1 MEKVVSFINN
11 VIWSPALVGLLIF
24 AGIFLT
30 IGTRFVQV
38 RHLPEMIRSLFAR
51 KAGGSK
57 GISSFEAFCMALS
70 GRVGTGNIVGVATAI
85 AFGGPG
91 AVFWM
96 WIIAFFG
103 AATAFSEATL
113 AQLYKFPHRTVARG
127 GPFCYI
133 EEGLHAK
140 WLGVIFAV
148 ACFVGYGIFLVTV
161 QANGMSSA
169 LSNAFNVPPIW
180 GGLALAFVL
189 GLVIF
194 GGVKS
199 ISRVAAIVTPFMALG
214 YVAFSLVVVC
224 SHIEAVPAIF
234 KLIITNAFGINPIAG
249 GILGSTIMMGVKRG
263 IFSNEAGQG
272 GGAVVSA
279 SADVSHPVRQG
290 LAQSFSVYV
299 DTLLICTATAFM
311 ILICGTYNVLDSSTG
326 EMLVANAPALGN
338 NYVSY
343 TQAAIDS
350 VLPGVG
356 GRFVSIALIF
366 FVFTTIMAYYF
377 YSESAV
383 IYLLRRKGG
392 ARTEAISINAFRTAL
407 LAAVVFGAVKE
418 ADLIWMIGDIGV
430 GLQAWINVIAVLL
443 LCRQVFSS
451 LRDYEKKMK
460 N

>member
-30 IGTRFVQV
+30 FGTRFVQV

-451 LRDYEKKMK
+451 LRDYEKTMK

>member
-1 MEKVVSFINN
+1 M
-11 VIWSPALVGLLIF
+11 
-24 AGIFLT
+24 
-30 IGTRFVQV
+30 
-38 RHLPEMIRSLFAR
+38 
-51 KAGGSK
+51 
-57 GISSFEAFCMALS
+57 
-70 GRVGTGNIVGVATAI
+70 
-85 AFGGPG
+85 
-91 AVFWM
+91 
-96 WIIAFFG
+96 
-103 AATAFSEATL
+103 
-113 AQLYKFPHRTVARG
+113 
-127 GPFCYI
+127 
-133 EEGLHAK
+133 
-140 WLGVIFAV
+140 
-148 ACFVGYGIFLVTV
+148 TV

>member
-249 GILGSTIMMGVKRG
+249 GILGSTIRMGVKRG